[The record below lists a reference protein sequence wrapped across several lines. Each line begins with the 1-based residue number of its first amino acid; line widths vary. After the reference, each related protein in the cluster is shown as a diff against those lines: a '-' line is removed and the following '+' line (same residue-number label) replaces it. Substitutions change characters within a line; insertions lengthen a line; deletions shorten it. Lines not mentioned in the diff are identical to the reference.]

1 MALPVFARRTPLL
14 LSVVQQSIDIS
25 CGPMLGQTDRRTDDR
40 QMHCID
46 PARHY
51 YAGGANN
58 NEPEL
63 TFSYNVVVQCMYNV
77 T

>member
-1 MALPVFARRTPLL
+1 
-14 LSVVQQSIDIS
+14 
-25 CGPMLGQTDRRTDDR
+25 MLGQRDRRTDDR

-46 PARHY
+46 TARYY

>member
-1 MALPVFARRTPLL
+1 
-14 LSVVQQSIDIS
+14 
-25 CGPMLGQTDRRTDDR
+25 MLGQTDRRTDDR